1 MGLNY
6 KKLASFLMIGTLV
19 GPTILTSQ
27 KVFAE
32 ESATVSS
39 TTNEQMAPTESST
52 APAVTTPS
60 SEAPA
65 PEPTPKPEPAPEP
78 EQPETSEPEQPE
90 QPETSEP
97 EQPTLTVRK
106 ILFNGT
112 EIQNKTITDDK
123 GNNLVFNYQDG
134 ETGLVKE
141 TLVNY
146 TFTPAKGQKL
156 ESLTIYDAA
165 RNPVQLQDNHF
176 SMPDSDV
183 TVEFT
188 TTPIKEE
195 TPKPNPGNGGSSNNN
210 GNTNQNKP
218 STSNPKPAA
227 PSQSDNQ
234 AANSGASRQPAGPS
248 QASSDVR
255 VPSNQKAPTYSN
267 AVQNAIVQEAYKYL
281 GMPYVWGAKGPNAFD
296 CSGLAYVVYANATGH
311 YIGGWTGDQ
320 QYAGTQIPVSEAQP
334 GDLLFWGA
342 PTSVTTHV
350 AIYIGNGQYIHAPQP
365 GDVVKIGN
373 ISDFAPTFAVRVNMA
388 GLPKADSSLS
398 NAFGDYST
406 NQPFVFNKNQTTDQ
420 FIKKIGEISREI
432 GQKNGIYSSVM
443 IAQAVLES
451 GSGNSSLAS
460 EPNYN
465 LFGIKG
471 KFKDQ
476 GVTFNTLE
484 QDEAGES
491 YQISSEFRKYPS
503 YKESLEDYANLIKK
517 GITGNADFYKDA
529 WKDQTES
536 YKDATKHLQ
545 GRYATDKQYAE
556 KLNAIIKAYDL
567 TQFDQAKETKK
578 VTSGPEI
585 KAMKTTF
592 DLSERLQ
599 AKLLA
604 SIANNQR
611 IPQVMTTKHFINLFR
626 GDSLIAL
633 ASTVMPAKKVVTST
647 IPTAASMYITLSSG
661 LLAILPPLR

>member
-1 MGLNY
+1 MKSNKILSL
-6 KKLASFLMIGTLV
+6 LAIGTMIGPTL
-19 GPTILTSQ
+19 LSSQ
-27 KVFAE
+27 QVLAE
-32 ESATVSS
+32 ESSTVSTPPS
-39 TTNEQMAPTESST
+39 QETTESSNT
-52 APAVTTPS
+52 GSSS
-60 SEAPA
+60 SESQPV
-65 PEPTPKPEPAPEP
+65 PEPTPTPEPEPVKQYQLLANDGTPLVNNTLTDANGNSLTFQYASDNGLVAKTSVHYTVSLAKDFELKAVNVVNKTTQALIVSNGNINGQFSMPESDVSIQFEAVKKAEEPAPTP
-78 EQPETSEPEQPE
+78 DPKPKPD
-90 QPETSEP
+90 P
-97 EQPTLTVRK
+97 
-106 ILFNGT
+106 
-112 EIQNKTITDDK
+112 
-123 GNNLVFNYQDG
+123 
-134 ETGLVKE
+134 
-141 TLVNY
+141 
-146 TFTPAKGQKL
+146 TPAQKP
-156 ESLTIYDAA
+156 EH
-165 RNPVQLQDNHF
+165 NN
-176 SMPDSDV
+176 
-183 TVEFT
+183 
-188 TTPIKEE
+188 
-195 TPKPNPGNGGSSNNN
+195 KPAGNTNN
-210 GNTNQNKP
+210 GNAQKP
-218 STSNPKPAA
+218 SANTTAPK
-227 PSQSDNQ
+227 QDQ
-234 AANSGASRQPAGPS
+234 AAAHQPESAP
-248 QASSDVR
+248 ADVR

-267 AVQNAIVQEAYKYL
+267 DVQNAIVQEAYRYL

-388 GLPKADSSLS
+388 GLPKANSSLS

-406 NQPFVFNKNQTTDQ
+406 DQPFVFNKNQTTDQ
-420 FIKKIGEISREI
+420 FIKKIGEVSREI

-443 IAQAVLES
+443 IAQAILES

-471 KFKDQ
+471 TFKDQ

-484 QDEAGES
+484 QDKEGQS

-517 GITGNADFYKDA
+517 GIKGNTDFYKDA

-536 YKDATKHLQ
+536 YQDATKHLQ

-567 TQFDQAKETKK
+567 TQFDQAKESKEVKK
-578 VTSGPEI
+578 ITAGPKI
-585 KAMKTTF
+585 KATKTTF
-592 DLSERLQ
+592 DFNERLQ

-604 SIANNQR
+604 SIANKQR
-611 IPQVMTTKHFINLFR
+611 VPQVMTTKHFINLFR
-626 GDSLIAL
+626 ADSLIAL
-633 ASTVMPAKKVVTST
+633 ASTAMPAKKIVTET
-647 IPTAASMYITLSSG
+647 LPTAASMYVTLSSG
-661 LLAILPPLR
+661 LLAILPPLH

>member
-1 MGLNY
+1 MKYNKILSL
-6 KKLASFLMIGTLV
+6 LAIGTMV
-19 GPTILTSQ
+19 GPTLLSSQ
-27 KVFAE
+27 QVLAE
-32 ESATVSS
+32 ESSTVPTSS
-39 TTNEQMAPTESST
+39 SQEATESSST
-52 APAVTTPS
+52 GSSS
-60 SEAPA
+60 SESQPT
-65 PEPTPKPEPAPEP
+65 PPTPKPEIPVEPETPTEPVEPVEPVEPETPTEPVKSLITVNDQKIVGDSYKDSKGNIISFKNLSESMAKEKTVVQYSISLADAGKFVLKGISSDDVTIIPETEFTGHFTMPANNVSIQFIVEEKKQESKPDPAP
-78 EQPETSEPEQPE
+78 
-90 QPETSEP
+90 
-97 EQPTLTVRK
+97 
-106 ILFNGT
+106 
-112 EIQNKTITDDK
+112 
-123 GNNLVFNYQDG
+123 
-134 ETGLVKE
+134 
-141 TLVNY
+141 
-146 TFTPAKGQKL
+146 A
-156 ESLTIYDAA
+156 
-165 RNPVQLQDNHF
+165 
-176 SMPDSDV
+176 
-183 TVEFT
+183 
-188 TTPIKEE
+188 
-195 TPKPNPGNGGSSNNN
+195 PKPEPNNKPAGNTNN
-210 GNTNQNKP
+210 GNTQ
-218 STSNPKPAA
+218 KPAGNTA
-227 PSQSDNQ
+227 TPKQDQ
-234 AANSGASRQPAGPS
+234 AAARQPESAP
-248 QASSDVR
+248 ADVR

-267 AVQNAIVQEAYKYL
+267 DVQNAIVQEAYRYL

-388 GLPKADSSLS
+388 GLPKASSSLS
-398 NAFGDYST
+398 NAFGEYST

-420 FIKKIGEISREI
+420 FIKKIGETSREI

-443 IAQAVLES
+443 IAQAILES

-484 QDEAGES
+484 QDKDGKS

-503 YKESLEDYANLIKK
+503 YKESLEDYANLLKK
-517 GITGNADFYKDA
+517 GITGNADFYKDT

-536 YKDATKHLQ
+536 YQDATKHLQ

-567 TQFDQAKETKK
+567 TQFDQAKESKEVKK
-578 VTSGPEI
+578 ITTGPEI
-585 KAMKTTF
+585 KATKMTF
-592 DLSERLQ
+592 DFNERLQ
-599 AKLLA
+599 NKLLA
-604 SIANNQR
+604 SIANNKR
-611 IPQVMTTKHFINLFR
+611 IPQAMTTKHFINLFR

-633 ASTVMPAKKVVTST
+633 ASTAIPAKKVVTET
-647 IPTAASMYITLSSG
+647 LPTAASMYITLSSG